1 MSHNRYVANGVWEG
15 RAEFYNGTHWGTI
28 CDDPNFNISAADVIC
43 RSLHPKYGAVNWT
56 NVGSLSWIRQ
66 NEFSD
71 GYKKPIFMDDVSC
84 SGNERVIS

>member
-1 MSHNRYVANGVWEG
+1 MSHNRYIAEGVWEG

-56 NVGSLSWIRQ
+56 NVGSLPYSR
-66 NEFSD
+66 
-71 GYKKPIFMDDVSC
+71 
-84 SGNERVIS
+84 